1 MRAAA
6 PLWVALALAG
16 CTRPAGATGPDAA
29 AAPAAPGPSS
39 PREARHRSHHAMG
52 TQITITAY
60 TDAPEAFEAA
70 CKAAFAEFDRLEAL
84 LTVWRNDSDVSR
96 VNAAAGQAAVKVGP
110 DTLRAVKVALQLA
123 RLTDGKFDVTFGA
136 LAGLWRFDHDQDDRI
151 PTEAEIAAR
160 LPLVGWELVELDE
173 AASTVRLKK
182 AGVKLHLGGIG
193 KGFAVDA
200 AVALLRK
207 AGLVD
212 FMVQAGGDLYV
223 SGRRGE
229 RPWRVGI
236 RDPRGP
242 RDAFFAAAEVEDGT
256 FSTSGDYERSFTQ
269 DGVRYHHILDP
280 DLGRPARGVRSVT
293 VMAKDAVTA
302 DALST
307 GVFILGVKRGLEVV
321 EGLDGVGAV
330 IVDEHNKVHISSR
343 LQGRVKVFRDP
354 TDGP

>member
-1 MRAAA
+1 MRPAPLLLGLVVGLAACTKPAAA
-6 PLWVALALAG
+6 DK
-16 CTRPAGATGPDAA
+16 PAEATAA
-29 AAPAAPGPSS
+29 KPK
-39 PREARHRSHHAMG
+39 ELLHRSHHAMG

-60 TDAPEAFEAA
+60 TDAPGTFESA
-70 CKAAFAEFDRLEAL
+70 CKAAFDEFDRLEAL
-84 LTVWRNDSDVSR
+84 LTVWRNDSDVSK
-96 VNAAAGQAAVKVGP
+96 VNAQAGKAAVKVGP
-110 DTLRAVKVALQLA
+110 ETLRAVQVALRLA
-123 RLTDGKFDVTFGA
+123 KATDGKFDVTFGA
-136 LAGLWRFDHDQDDRI
+136 LAGLWRFDHDQDDKI

-160 LPLVGWELVELDE
+160 LPLVGWEMVEVDE
-173 AASTVRLKK
+173 AASTVKLAKP
-182 AGVKLHLGGIG
+182 GVKLHLGGIG

-200 AVALLRK
+200 AVALLK
-207 AGLVD
+207 QAGLKD

-223 SGRRGE
+223 SGRRGD

-236 RDPRGP
+236 RDPRGE

-256 FSTSGDYERSFTQ
+256 FSTSGDYERSFVH

-321 EGLDGVGAV
+321 EGMDGVGAV
-330 IVDEHNKVHISSR
+330 IVDDQNKVHISSR

-354 TDGP
+354 TDGL

>member
-1 MRAAA
+1 MRLTPLLVFAGLVGCTEPAAA
-6 PLWVALALAG
+6 
-16 CTRPAGATGPDAA
+16 TRPA
-29 AAPAAPGPSS
+29 
-39 PREARHRSHHAMG
+39 REVLHRSHHAMG

-60 TDAPEAFEAA
+60 TTDPAAFAAA

-96 VNAAAGQAAVKVGP
+96 VNAAAGEAAVKVGP
-110 DTLRAVKVALQLA
+110 ETLRAVKVALALA
-123 RLTDGKFDVTFGA
+123 EATDGKFDVTFGA

-151 PTEAEIAAR
+151 PTEEEIAAR
-160 LPLVGWELVELDE
+160 LPLVGWELVTLDE
-173 AASTVRLKK
+173 AAQTVRLAKP
-182 AGVKLHLGGIG
+182 GVRLHLGGIG

-200 AVALLRK
+200 AVALLK
-207 AGLVD
+207 AAGLTD

-223 SGRRGE
+223 SGKRGD

-236 RDPRGP
+236 RDPRGGSE
-242 RDAFFAAAEVEDGT
+242 AFFAAAEVQDGT
-256 FSTSGDYERSFTQ
+256 FSTSGDYERSFIK

-321 EGLDGVGAV
+321 ERMDGVGAV
-330 IVDEHNKVHISSR
+330 IVDDANEVHISAR
-343 LQGRVKVFRDP
+343 LEGRVKVFRDP
-354 TDGP
+354 TPGL